1 MYILTAKQVKL
12 INALL
17 ENNGEEM
24 TNRQLSS
31 KTSYPITEI
40 KKQLLELRA
49 PIINFRK
56 DNKYHWSLSEMATS
70 QKIVFADSIEKM
82 EKEKN
87 ILHFYFPNNIVI
99 DYDFITLSFININ
112 DYMIIDSN
120 TTKLNFESFIF
131 NYIAESNTHNIPE
144 WIFSYPALILKYWN
158 SYNSCHSP
166 ILLIA
171 NLL

>member
-31 KTSYPITEI
+31 RTSYSTTEI

-56 DNKYHWSLSEMATS
+56 DNKYHWFLSEMATS
-70 QKIVFADSIEKM
+70 QKIMFVDSI
-82 EKEKN
+82 
-87 ILHFYFPNNIVI
+87 
-99 DYDFITLSFININ
+99 
-112 DYMIIDSN
+112 
-120 TTKLNFESFIF
+120 
-131 NYIAESNTHNIPE
+131 
-144 WIFSYPALILKYWN
+144 
-158 SYNSCHSP
+158 
-166 ILLIA
+166 
-171 NLL
+171 